1 MQMLCRLF
9 TARFWQPRKG
19 LPGLLAA
26 CLLTGPAAAQGVK
39 VVQPPPVAPSA
50 AAAAAAATPQEK
62 MLTQVRQWVAQG
74 QNITPSQVDVL
85 PIDARI
91 KVQDCTLP
99 LTLDLPFASRES
111 VRVRCA
117 QPAWQLYLRVQT
129 AAPPA
134 ALVAPAAPAATSAA
148 AKPAAAAPAAEKTT
162 VVARQLIQRG
172 SLLQPAMLE
181 EVKRPALGLD
191 PQAVSSLKD
200 LLYSEAT
207 RDLTAGQVL
216 RSSDFRRAV
225 LVKQGQSAL
234 MSVGQDKGFQITVRV
249 EALQDGRMGEQIRL
263 KNPDSGRLLTGTVT
277 GPNAVQGF

>member
-1 MQMLCRLF
+1 MLCRLL
-9 TARFWQPRKG
+9 TVLFWQPRRV

-26 CLLTGPAAAQGVK
+26 CLLTGQAGAQGVK
-39 VVQPPPVAPSA
+39 AVQPPPVAPSA
-50 AAAAAAATPQEK
+50 AAAAAVAAAATPQEK
-62 MLTQVRQWVAQG
+62 MLVQVRQWVAQS
-74 QNITPSQVDVL
+74 QNIRPSQVEVL
-85 PIDARI
+85 PIDPRV
-91 KVQDCTLP
+91 KVLECPQP

-111 VRVRCA
+111 VRVRCG

-129 AAPPA
+129 TSPSAAA
-134 ALVAPAAPAATSAA
+134 AATAAA
-148 AKPAAAAPAAEKTT
+148 AKPAAAAPIAEKTT

-172 SLLQPAMLE
+172 TLLQPAMLE
-181 EVKRPALGLD
+181 EVIRPAQGLD

-207 RDLTAGQVL
+207 RDVPAGQVL

-277 GPNAVQGF
+277 GPNAVRGF

>member
-1 MQMLCRLF
+1 
-9 TARFWQPRKG
+9 
-19 LPGLLAA
+19 
-26 CLLTGPAAAQGVK
+26 
-39 VVQPPPVAPSA
+39 
-50 AAAAAAATPQEK
+50 
-62 MLTQVRQWVAQG
+62 
-74 QNITPSQVDVL
+74 VL

-181 EVKRPALGLD
+181 EVKRPAQGLD

-216 RSSDFRRAV
+216 RSSDVRRAV

-277 GPNAVQGF
+277 GPNAVRGF

>member
-9 TARFWQPRKG
+9 TARFWQPRKV

-39 VVQPPPVAPSA
+39 AVQPPPVAPSA

-74 QNITPSQVDVL
+74 QNITPSQVEVL

-277 GPNAVQGF
+277 GPNAVRGF